1 MSSIGVI
8 DYGMGNLHSL
18 GKSLERVAGGRH
30 VEISY
35 DTNKLMKC
43 DHLVL
48 PGVGGVRA
56 CMNEL
61 RRLELNEMVLDAA
74 RKKPLLGICLGMQVM
89 LDHSDENGGV
99 AALGL
104 FPGNVVRFPDPL
116 PVTAHK
122 LQANDNQQATGGYA
136 SAPAPTLRDA
146 VSPTPTSR
154 LKVPHMGWN
163 RVKQSRPHALW
174 QGIPDDSWF
183 YFVHS
188 YHAQPQNPAHVL
200 GTTDYIHSFA
210 SAVARDNIAAFQF
223 HPEKSQGAGMTLLS
237 NFVNWSP

>member
-1 MSSIGVI
+1 MSAIGVI

-18 GKSLERVAGGRH
+18 GKSLERVAEGRR

-35 DTNKLMKC
+35 DPDKLLKC

-61 RRLELNEMVLDAA
+61 RRLELNEMVLEVA

-89 LDHSDENGGV
+89 LEHSDENGGV

-104 FPGNVVRFPDPL
+104 FPGNVVRFPDPEVAA
-116 PVTAHK
+116 PGTAAADAQGSSG
-122 LQANDNQQATGGYA
+122 LV
-136 SAPAPTLRDA
+136 PAPGDA
-146 VSPTPTSR
+146 ALAAPER

-163 RVKQSRPHALW
+163 RVRQTKAHPLW
-174 QGIPDDSWF
+174 QGVPDDSWF

-188 YHAQPQNPAHVL
+188 YHAAPQNPAHTL
-200 GTTDYIHSFA
+200 GTTDYIQPFA
-210 SAVARDNIAAFQF
+210 SAIARDNIVAFQF
-223 HPEKSQGAGMTLLS
+223 HPEKSQGVGMTLLS